1 MRLKWLNLSELGQG
15 AAEAGAEPEDVL
27 EQSTVFCLGSLNL
40 VNFSPI
46 EAWRN
51 QGREIFRREELP
63 PFFADFAWLLLFTGL
78 VVAIAHTRHPWT
90 LDTFIYFSL
99 EKYFYSY

>member
-1 MRLKWLNLSELGQG
+1 MRRKWLNLSGVLQG
-15 AAEAGAEPEDVL
+15 AAEDGADKVL

-78 VVAIAHTRHPWT
+78 VVAIAHT
-90 LDTFIYFSL
+90 DV
-99 EKYFYSY
+99 